1 MARTWRHGGNALEG
15 GGGGDAE
22 PCDAASIIDSR
33 DFGGHPCS
41 TTRDSHPARRNVLD
55 RGRDG
60 GHLERR
66 TVYRDLAKPRA
77 RNREPGAIGRGASS
91 RRRADIVAHHHRCF
105 STPTHLASID
115 AYHHQSMPPA
125 HTCARHA
132 RTSTP
137 RLRPRQRDRG
147 SRTSLLK
154 NASGAEHTLQQ
165 AYTHTPQT

>member
-1 MARTWRHGGNALEG
+1 MPAGRQEKFQRRAWPVEFLIDIISAGGNPLARTWRHGGNALEG

-77 RNREPGAIGRGASS
+77 RNRESGAIGRGASS

-125 HTCARHA
+125 PHLRATC
-132 RTSTP
+132 
-137 RLRPRQRDRG
+137 
-147 SRTSLLK
+147 
-154 NASGAEHTLQQ
+154 
-165 AYTHTPQT
+165 